1 VTETITNQSII
12 TIGAS
17 AGGLEA
23 IASFF
28 DNTPIDAVSY
38 ILIQH
43 LSPDFKSQMAQILSG
58 HTQLKI
64 VEVVDGIQI
73 ESNKV
78 YLIPSSNFMSI
89 KAGKLIL
96 SDKKEQ
102 ERPYMTIDHFF
113 ISLAKERGDKA
124 IGIVLSG
131 TGKDGSAGI
140 EAIKKAGGMIIV
152 QDPETAQYSDMP
164 LSAINTG
171 CADFILSPKEMPQA
185 IIDFVKNTKAEKTN
199 PKEPEDLNENDIA
212 SIINLIKGNLPLD
225 FTDYK
230 KPTILRRI
238 KRRMVQHNLG
248 TAKKYYSFLKSDPK
262 EIALLAN
269 DFLIGVT
276 QFFRDTDAF
285 NVIEKTVIPDII
297 QHMKADEILKV
308 WIAGCATGEEAYSI
322 AILIKEYITR
332 KRLSI
337 EVKIFATDVNKTA
350 LDFASKGV
358 YQDKIIKSVSKTRLA
373 EFFTKEG
380 ESYKIKHEI
389 RKMLIFA
396 QHDLVKNPP
405 YCNIDMICCR
415 NLLIYMTPVLQNRAL
430 TMMHFGLKKDG
441 YLFLGP
447 SENAAIIKDDFTE
460 ISYKWNIFKSKKLGR
475 KIKFDAFSSP
485 IMDQVKI
492 KTAEVKKISGQS
504 LTKATL
510 DDQIITAILK
520 GSGSNGI
527 CTDENMMVIKS
538 FGDLSH
544 YLKNEIFNFNLNDL
558 LPSDISI
565 IFKAAA
571 YKALKSNE
579 QIVLEDL
586 RFTESTHAKNRLVD
600 VEINPFILGKTD
612 EKLLLILFTEKKR
625 ETTGK
630 NIIKNADVNELTR
643 DHLYSLEQE
652 VVQLKHN
659 LATAYELIE
668 SSNENMQSFNEELQ
682 SANEEMQSANEEM
695 QSTNEELQS
704 VNEELQTVN
713 KENQLTNAELS
724 ESNDDLNN
732 YFRSNK
738 NGQLFVDHE
747 LLLKKYSSEAAK
759 YINIRESDIGRPLSN
774 ITTNV
779 KLDTL
784 IDDIQKVID
793 TGEIIT
799 REATSLDGKIYQ
811 VMTTPYIRQNISKPD
826 GAIISFYDITEL
838 KGLWSDLDISNKNL
852 KTSNQSLL
860 RINADLNNFVYT
872 ASHDL
877 NAPILNIEGI
887 LKILKEEIDHKDPL
901 VGDLTNM
908 MNKAIITF
916 KDIITDLRKI
926 GVMEAEVQEESFSE
940 NFEDIFNEITEV
952 ISGQIKMSGATF
964 TNHFKEKEVKFSK
977 KYLRSILLNL
987 VTNAIKFCP
996 KDRKP
1001 KIFITTEMSSGFI
1014 RLTVKDNGMGIEKE
1028 QIDFIFKI
1036 YQRINANMEG
1046 QGIGLYLV
1054 KKIIDASGGKIEVE
1068 SLPGTG
1074 TSFMVYFKI

>member
-1 VTETITNQSII
+1 VAKIIADQSII
-12 TIGAS
+12 AIGAS

-28 DNTPIDAVSY
+28 DHTPLDAVSY

-64 VEVVDGIQI
+64 VEAFDGIQI

-89 KAGKLIL
+89 KADKLIL
-96 SDKKEQ
+96 SDKKGQ
-102 ERPYMTIDHFF
+102 DRPYMTIDHFF
-113 ISLAKERGDKA
+113 ISLAKERGNKA

-140 EAIKKAGGMIIV
+140 EAIKKAGGMVIV
-152 QDPETAQYSDMP
+152 QDPETAQYNDMP

-171 CADFILSPKEMPQA
+171 CADFILPPKEMPQA
-185 IIDFVKNTKAEKTN
+185 IIDFAKNTKAEKTN
-199 PKEPEDLNENDIA
+199 PKEPEDLNEDDIA

-285 NVIEKTVIPDII
+285 NIIEKTVIPDII

-332 KRLSI
+332 ERLSI
-337 EVKIFATDVNKTA
+337 EVKIFATDINKTA
-350 LDFASKGV
+350 LDIASKGM
-358 YQDKIIKSVSKTRLA
+358 YQDKITKSISKTRLA
-373 EFFTKEG
+373 EFFTKE
-380 ESYKIKHEI
+380 EASYKIKHEI

-415 NLLIYMTPVLQNRAL
+415 NLLIYMTPVLQNKAL
-430 TMMHFGLKKDG
+430 AMMHFGLKKDG

-460 ISYKWNIFKSKKLGR
+460 ISYKWNVFKSKKLGR

-485 IMDQVKI
+485 IPDQVKI
-492 KTAEVKKISGQS
+492 KTAEVRKISGQS

-527 CTDENMMVIKS
+527 CTDENLMVIKS

-579 QIVLEDL
+579 RIILEDL
-586 RFTESTHAKNRLVD
+586 RFTGSADAKNRLVN
-600 VEINPFILGKTD
+600 VEINPFTMSKTD
-612 EKLLLILFTEKKR
+612 EKLLLILFTENKKK
-625 ETTGK
+625 TAGK
-630 NIIKNADVNELTR
+630 NIISNAGVNELTR

-659 LATAYELIE
+659 LTTAYELIE

-713 KENQLTNAELS
+713 KENQLTNVELS

-793 TGEIIT
+793 TGETIT
-799 REATSLDGKIYQ
+799 REAPSIDGKIYE
-811 VMTTPYIRQNISKPD
+811 VMTTPYIREKRSKPD

-838 KGLWSDLDISNKNL
+838 KKLWSDLDISNKKL
-852 KTSNQSLL
+852 KNSNQSLL

-877 NAPILNIEGI
+877 NSPILNIEMVLNI
-887 LKILKEEIDHKDPL
+887 LDKKIDLKDPV
-901 VGDLTNM
+901 VGNLSTM
-908 MNKAIITF
+908 MNNAIVTF
-916 KDIITDLRKI
+916 KEVIADLGKI
-926 GVMEAEVQEESFSE
+926 GVIESEMLEESFPE
-940 NFEDIFNEITEV
+940 NFEDVFNEITEI
-952 ISGQIKMSGATF
+952 ISERIKMSETTF
-964 TNHFKEKEVKFSK
+964 TTRFKEREVRFSK

-987 VTNAIKFCP
+987 ITNAIKFCP
-996 KDRKP
+996 QDRKP
-1001 KIFITTEMSSGFI
+1001 KIDIATEIAGGFI

-1028 QIDFIFKI
+1028 RIDFIFKM
-1036 YQRINANMEG
+1036 YQRINVNMEG
-1046 QGIGLYLV
+1046 QGVGLYLV
-1054 KKIIDASGGKIEVE
+1054 KKIIDASGGKLEVE
-1068 SLPGTG
+1068 SQPGTG
-1074 TSFMVYFKI
+1074 SSFMIYFKI